1 MKHVKVEKSVRTN
14 QGCDLSQPKVH
25 VVHECGIDKVNQLL
39 ELRQNMWKFANAKAR
54 DLEEK
59 KMSLE

>member
-1 MKHVKVEKSVRTN
+1 MRTN